1 MIISGIYNKKTAVA
15 VKIMKPNSM
24 QRESFLGEASM
35 MKQLRHP
42 KLVKLYG
49 VCSDDPIYIVTE
61 FMSNGCLQNY
71 LRKDAG
77 RTLNTNLLIDFG
89 AQVGHAVII

>member
-1 MIISGIYNKKTAVA
+1 MFNKRTVVA

-24 QRESFLGEASM
+24 QRESFLSEASI

-61 FMSNGCLQNY
+61 FMSNGCLQSY
-71 LRKDAG
+71 LRKDLG
-77 RTLNTNLLIDFG
+77 RTLNTNILIDFG
-89 AQVGHAVII
+89 AQVRKRSLY